1 MNRIGPRAQV
11 LGLRAAVLAMGKGH
25 LAWYRRGFFIAAVLI
40 GLLLM
45 GSGCALLPE
54 EKVDEVPV
62 LLRPPETR
70 LVTYEVIVGPIADQI
85 RALGRVAAVKEA
97 QLYFPRTE
105 RLKHVHVAPGETI
118 TEGQCLAE
126 LETGDLR
133 YRLQRAQL
141 ALAQE
146 ELRWKRVENLVGI
159 EINEIDYGIA
169 QLELKKAQLEVDH
182 LTRQLEASMLRA
194 PFSGV
199 VVSVDRRERELVEG
213 YETVMTIADPSELE
227 IQVELSYTSDV
238 SKLVRGQKVL
248 VNLGR
253 EEWVTGH
260 IYQIS
265 TRQDDPSYA
274 RTSYQSAPFVI
285 KIRLD
290 DPRITLDFDSLVRV
304 VIVIEEEPEAI
315 LVPNAAIRSY
325 MGRKYVRV
333 LEGDVRKEVDIVTG
347 IEGETET
354 QVLKGL
360 KPGDI
365 VIGK

>member
-1 MNRIGPRAQV
+1 MFT
-11 LGLRAAVLAMGKGH
+11 
-25 LAWYRRGFFIAAVLI
+25 WRR
-40 GLLLM
+40 
-45 GSGCALLPE
+45 
-54 EKVDEVPV
+54 
-62 LLRPPETR
+62 
-70 LVTYEVIVGPIADQI
+70 
-85 RALGRVAAVKEA
+85 
-97 QLYFPRTE
+97 
-105 RLKHVHVAPGETI
+105 ETI

-199 VVSVDRRERELVEG
+199 VVSVDRREREVVEG
-213 YETVMTIADPSELE
+213 YETVMTIADPSELV
-227 IQVELSYTSDV
+227 IQLELSYTSDF

-265 TRQDDPSYA
+265 TRQDDPSYGPA
-274 RTSYQSAPFVI
+274 TN
-285 KIRLD
+285 RL
-290 DPRITLDFDSLVRV
+290 PL
-304 VIVIEEEPEAI
+304 
-315 LVPNAAIRSY
+315 
-325 MGRKYVRV
+325 
-333 LEGDVRKEVDIVTG
+333 
-347 IEGETET
+347 
-354 QVLKGL
+354 
-360 KPGDI
+360 
-365 VIGK
+365 